1 MQNKN
6 QKIDR
11 AKLFQPFDSLK
22 GFSSYI
28 RNKEKI
34 VIARKEL
41 CSDTLYELDWKIHQ
55 VKIGTMISIVYY
67 DKNKYVF
74 LEGMVAKL
82 DLEQSKT
89 ITIVNKTIQL
99 TDIVK
104 ISSHYFE

>member
-6 QKIDR
+6 QKADR

-34 VIARKEL
+34 IIDRKEL
-41 CSDTLYELDWKIHQ
+41 SPDDCDELNWKIHQ
-55 VKIGTMISIVYY
+55 IKTGMMVEIIYY
-67 DKNKYVF
+67 DKNKYIK